1 MRHNLAMARNA
12 YFVSLHHRI
21 GLDVNIPALA
31 ELTPQRR
38 ELIRGAAGVL
48 LPRYFSPGRCRTVA
62 SLTDNIFPRI
72 EARYHYRGKTDQIR
86 LMRRLGLPHP
96 ESRLFQ
102 SSAEAKRHTEEHGP
116 ALELPCVLKGDRGAG
131 GSQVFPVRTQWQLLD
146 RLRRLRD
153 DEPILL
159 QRWVETGGKDLR
171 VVLVGGEVR
180 SYFRVGVD
188 GFYNNVAQGAEIE
201 QEAYPELQR
210 RGQNLAREAADAAGI
225 DLAAFD
231 IAFPGDTEPVLLEIN
246 FLFGTK
252 GLGGKAGYNRLFGLA
267 LARWMQG
274 VLARKQATH
283 PDKSSQDS
291 PASRPTSDHSQET
304 S

>member
-1 MRHNLAMARNA
+1 MRHNVVMARKA

-31 ELTPQRR
+31 ELTPQRK
-38 ELIRGAAGVL
+38 ELIRDAAGVL
-48 LPRYFSPGRCRTVA
+48 LPRYFSPSRCRAVA
-62 SLTDNIFPRI
+62 SLAENIFPRI
-72 EARYHYRGKTDQIR
+72 KARYHYRGKTDQIR

-102 SSAEAKRHTEEHGP
+102 SPAEAKRHTEEHSP

-131 GSQVFPVRTQWQLLD
+131 GSEVFPVRTEWQLLD
-146 RLRRLRD
+146 RLRRLPG
-153 DEPILL
+153 DEPVLL

-171 VVLVGGEVR
+171 VVVVGGEVR

-188 GFYNNVAQGAEIE
+188 GFYNNVAQGAEIV

-210 RGQNLAREAADAAGI
+210 KGQYLAREAAQASGI

-231 IAFPGDTEPVLLEIN
+231 IAFPRETKPVLLEIN

-267 LARWMQG
+267 LARWMRE
-274 VLARKQATH
+274 VLKQPARCGE
-283 PDKSSQDS
+283 PSERSI
-291 PASRPTSDHSQET
+291 R
-304 S
+304 